1 MLSLTRGKNA
11 LPRTTQI
18 ANLSN
23 HVLAL
28 ATFLNLAS
36 CACTT
41 AYLARMPEIPGKQV
55 QAIDRAAKTT
65 SKLQAAIAARDIV
78 TDKHHG
84 NRPPPPVTNQPI
96 CTHVLESNLLNHF
109 RPKPDLPY
117 FLLPRDPD
125 LAQNPMVVSCTQ
137 SRFGSV
143 GTIDFISVADTSQM
157 FTCLTAEGCL
167 ACGTLI
173 FTASVRPNRPSSR
186 AATC

>member
-84 NRPPPPVTNQPI
+84 NRPPPPV
-96 CTHVLESNLLNHF
+96 LESNLLNHF

-117 FLLPRDPD
+117 FLLPRDP
-125 LAQNPMVVSCTQ
+125 T
-137 SRFGSV
+137 SRR
-143 GTIDFISVADTSQM
+143 IQWWSVAHKV
-157 FTCLTAEGCL
+157 GL
-167 ACGTLI
+167 ARLERSI
-173 FTASVRPNRPSSR
+173 SFRWRIPVRCSR
-186 AATC
+186 A